1 MLTLDIHHSPS
12 PHFQLALTAQ
22 IPCQGVTAICGH
34 SGSGKTSLLRL
45 IAGLDRSVSA
55 NISLNQRVLQDSQ
68 QFVAPER
75 RRIGYVFQDARLFS
89 HLTVEQ
95 NIQYGLKRSQTPMDS
110 EQQQALFTVLGLSPL
125 LSRRVEKLSGGE
137 QQRVAIAR
145 ALVANPDLLLM
156 DEPLASIDAT
166 HKAELLTYL
175 QQLFRWL
182 EIPVLYV
189 THALAE
195 VAQLAD
201 QLLVLD
207 HGKLIHHG
215 KPEAWVSAQ
224 YSSDEKEQNPAVIW
238 RGTVV
243 GIEPEWQMIQLEI
256 GEANI
261 NGTDTSSPST
271 GRPRLSLVTDS
282 IADAPLTCSVQRVLI
297 KARDVSISLDTA
309 TAASDSASTSISP
322 PISVTSSIQNRLP
335 MTISQIED
343 QSPYSLL
350 TLQAGDL
357 TLYSM
362 ITRKSCHQLQL
373 ASGMTVMAQ
382 IKATAI
388 IG

>member
-12 PHFQLALTAQ
+12 PDFQLALTAQ
-22 IPCQGVTAICGH
+22 IPCQGVTAVCGH

-45 IAGLDRSVSA
+45 IAGLDRSD
-55 NISLNQRVLQDSQ
+55 NIKISLNQRVLQDAQ

-95 NIQYGLKRSQTPMDS
+95 NIQYGLKRSQTPMS
-110 EQQQALFTVLGLSPL
+110 AEQQESLFAVLGLPPL

-145 ALVANPDLLLM
+145 ALVTNPDLLLM
-156 DEPLASIDAT
+156 DEPLAAIDAA
-166 HKAELLTYL
+166 HKAELLIYL

-201 QLLVLD
+201 HLLVLE
-207 HGKLIHHG
+207 HGKLIYHG
-215 KPEAWVSAQ
+215 APESWVSAQ
-224 YSSDEKEQNPAVIW
+224 YSADDTEQNPAVIW
-238 RGTVV
+238 RGAVV

-261 NGTDTSSPST
+261 SGTDASSPNT

-282 IADAPLTCSVQRVLI
+282 ISDTTPIGSIQRVLI

-309 TAASDSASTSISP
+309 STP
-322 PISVTSSIQNRLP
+322 GASSIQNRLP

-343 QSPYSLL
+343 QAPYSLL
-350 TLQAGDL
+350 TLQAEDL

-362 ITRKSCHQLQL
+362 ITRKSCYQLQL
-373 ASGMTVMAQ
+373 TPGMTVMAQ

-388 IG
+388 VG

>member
-12 PHFQLALTAQ
+12 PDFQLALKTQ
-22 IPCQGVTAICGH
+22 VPCQGVTAVCGH

-45 IAGLDRSVSA
+45 IAGLDRSVNA
-55 NISLNQRVLQDSQ
+55 DISLNQRVLQDSQ

-95 NIQYGLKRSQTPMDS
+95 NIRYGLKRSKTPMDS
-110 EQQQALFTVLGLSPL
+110 EQQQALFTVLELSPL

-156 DEPLASIDAT
+156 DEPLAAIDAT

-215 KPEAWVSAQ
+215 TPEAWVSAQ

-261 NGTDTSSPST
+261 NEINST

-282 IADAPLTCSVQRVLI
+282 IADAPLTGSVQRVLI

-309 TAASDSASTSISP
+309 SIS
-322 PISVTSSIQNRLP
+322 VASSIQNRLP
-335 MTISQIED
+335 MTISQIEN
-343 QSPYSLL
+343 QAPYSLL

>member
-12 PHFQLALTAQ
+12 RHFQLALKTQ
-22 IPCQGVTAICGH
+22 VPCQGVTAVCGH

-45 IAGLDRSVSA
+45 IAGLDRSVNA
-55 NISLNQRVLQDSQ
+55 DISLNQRVLQDSQ

-95 NIQYGLKRSQTPMDS
+95 NIRYGLKRSKTPMDS
-110 EQQQALFTVLGLSPL
+110 EQQQALFTVLELSSL

-156 DEPLASIDAT
+156 DEPLAAIDAT

-215 KPEAWVSAQ
+215 TPEAWVSAQ

-238 RGTVV
+238 RGSVV
-243 GIEPEWQMIQLEI
+243 SMEPEWQMIQLEI

-261 NGTDTSSPST
+261 NEISST

-282 IADAPLTCSVQRVLI
+282 ITDVPLTGSVQRVLI

-322 PISVTSSIQNRLP
+322 PISVASSIQNRLP

-343 QSPYSLL
+343 QAPYSLL
-350 TLQAGDL
+350 TLQVEDL

-362 ITRKSCHQLQL
+362 ITRKSCYQLQL
-373 ASGMTVMAQ
+373 SLGMTVMAQ

-388 IG
+388 VG